1 MTPRNRRP
9 QRRPASRGED
19 RPTSRGS
26 VVGEP
31 SRRERRVARLGH
43 KAPSTVLDPN
53 VVRDVV
59 AAALA
64 EDRAADDITTKALV
78 PPDQPGRAVIT
89 AQAEGVLAGL
99 PLAQAA
105 FAQLDPQ
112 SVWTTQK
119 TDGDRISPGDV
130 VAGVEGRLES
140 ILRAERVALNFPAHL
155 SGVASMAATVVAL
168 LAGSNCRVRDTRKTT
183 PGLRVL
189 EKYAVRIGGGTNH
202 RLDLSD
208 GVLIKDNHL
217 AALRARLPAA
227 TDHIQ
232 EAIRLA
238 RQANPRIAIEVEV
251 TTLDEAQRAI
261 QGGAD
266 ELLLDNMSLRDMKE
280 AVRLAARRK
289 ARPVLEASG
298 GITLTSAR
306 AVADTGVDFISMG
319 AITHSAPALDLSLE
333 IEVV

>member
-1 MTPRNRRP
+1 MR
-9 QRRPASRGED
+9 S
-19 RPTSRGS
+19 
-26 VVGEP
+26 
-31 SRRERRVARLGH
+31 
-43 KAPSTVLDPN
+43 
-53 VVRDVV
+53 
-59 AAALA
+59 
-64 EDRAADDITTKALV
+64 I
-78 PPDQPGRAVIT
+78 
-89 AQAEGVLAGL
+89 LAG
-99 PLAQAA
+99 
-105 FAQLDPQ
+105 
-112 SVWTTQK
+112 
-119 TDGDRISPGDV
+119 
-130 VAGVEGRLES
+130 
-140 ILRAERVALNFPAHL
+140 ERVALNFLAHL

-168 LAGSNCRVRDTRKTT
+168 LEGSSCGLRDTRKTT
-183 PGLRVL
+183 PGLRAL

-238 RQANPRIAIEVEV
+238 RIANPKITIEVEV
-251 TTLDEAQRAI
+251 TTVDEAQRAI

-266 ELLLDNMSLRDMKE
+266 ELLLDNMSLRDMRD

-289 ARPVLEASG
+289 PRPLLEASG

-319 AITHSAPALDLSLE
+319 AITQSAPALDLSLE
-333 IEVV
+333 IEAA

>member
-1 MTPRNRRP
+1 MRETSPRAGPAPRR
-9 QRRPASRGED
+9 RGQ
-19 RPTSRGS
+19 
-26 VVGEP
+26 
-31 SRRERRVARLGH
+31 
-43 KAPSTVLDPN
+43 APLIALDPELF
-53 VVRDVV
+53 RDLV
-59 AAALA
+59 AAALG
-64 EDRAADDITTKALV
+64 EDHAAGDITTKALV
-78 PPDQPGRAVIT
+78 ATDQPGRAVIT

-105 FAQLDPQ
+105 FGQLDPELR
-112 SVWTTQK
+112 WTAQK
-119 TDGDRISPGDV
+119 IEGNRISPGDV
-130 VAGVEGRLES
+130 VASVEGPLHS
-140 ILRAERVALNFPAHL
+140 ILGAERVALNFLAHL

-168 LAGSNCRVRDTRKTT
+168 LEGSSCGLRDTRKTT
-183 PGLRVL
+183 PGLRAL

-217 AALRARLPAA
+217 AALRAGLPAA

-238 RQANPRIAIEVEV
+238 RIANPKITIEVEV
-251 TTLDEAQRAI
+251 TTVDEAQRAI

-266 ELLLDNMSLRDMKE
+266 ELLLDNMSLRDMRD

-289 ARPVLEASG
+289 PRPLLEASG

-306 AVADTGVDFISMG
+306 AVAGTGVDFISMG
-319 AITHSAPALDLSLE
+319 AITQSAPALDLSLE
-333 IEVV
+333 IEAA